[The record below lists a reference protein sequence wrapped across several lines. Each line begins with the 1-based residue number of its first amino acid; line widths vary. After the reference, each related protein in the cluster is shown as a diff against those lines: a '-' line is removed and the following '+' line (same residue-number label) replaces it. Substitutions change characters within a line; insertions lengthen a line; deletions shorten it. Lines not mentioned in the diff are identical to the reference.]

1 MLFRPPV
8 VPLVGLL
15 IHLPRVSACGGI
27 IAHRHVRAD
36 GFAICF
42 QLVETSQHTLS
53 VLVVVVWQGD
63 VLFFRTPRGDN
74 FFFPGPVRLATDTT
88 DRRSTLILPVV
99 RDAVVR

>member
-15 IHLPRVSACGGI
+15 IHLPRVSARGDI
-27 IAHRHVRAD
+27 IAHRHVRAE

-53 VLVVVVWQGD
+53 VLVVVCGKGMSC
-63 VLFFRTPRGDN
+63 FFALLKEIIS
-74 FFFPGPVRLATDTT
+74 FFPARLGW
-88 DRRSTLILPVV
+88 
-99 RDAVVR
+99 